1 LGPLLELSGRER
13 RRVVMFSVVRTF
25 LSIVLLLGLYALVP
39 VELITTTEAL
49 FRLVGSV
56 GLFALVVA
64 WQIGAIRSAKYPLV
78 QATESGIIAIAAFI
92 ILFALLYVGLA
103 QADATHFS
111 EPLDRVSAFYFTVT
125 ILATVGFGDITA
137 RSDAARVVVTVQM
150 LLDLALIA
158 VIVRV
163 YSSAARSRRSHD
175 DS

>member
-1 LGPLLELSGRER
+1 L
-13 RRVVMFSVVRTF
+13 
-25 LSIVLLLGLYALVP
+25 
-39 VELITTTEAL
+39 
-49 FRLVGSV
+49 
-56 GLFALVVA
+56 
-64 WQIGAIRSAKYPLV
+64 

-125 ILATVGFGDITA
+125 ILATVGFGDIAA